1 MVPMV
6 SGTSLQQHAKAATS
20 GQHTNSSAINNKE
33 ILPPSP
39 IKSFILNQI
48 AMDKSVLSWK
58 YPSPCSNHIF
68 RLFA

>member
-48 AMDKSVLSWK
+48 AMDKSVLS
-58 YPSPCSNHIF
+58 
-68 RLFA
+68 